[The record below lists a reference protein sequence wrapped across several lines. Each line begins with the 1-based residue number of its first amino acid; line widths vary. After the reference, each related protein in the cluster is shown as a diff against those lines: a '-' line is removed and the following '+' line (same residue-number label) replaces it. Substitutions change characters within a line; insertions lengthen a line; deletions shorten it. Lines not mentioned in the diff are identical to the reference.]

1 MKSSY
6 LCKKK
11 IMKIRV
17 RFAPSPTGPLHIGGL
32 RTALYNY
39 LYAKKH
45 GGDFIL
51 RIEDTDQKRLVKG
64 SEDYIVEA
72 LTWAGIEPDE
82 GGRKEGPFGPYNQSG
97 RRDLY
102 QKHVEQLVGEGKAY
116 YAFDSDEDLQ
126 KLREEGTSKGGAF
139 LYSAQNRLRLK
150 NSLTMTSQEVDKA
163 LGEKPFVIRL
173 LVQPNHEVVVSD
185 NVRGTIRVN
194 SNTIDDKI
202 LMKKDGFPTYHF
214 ANVIDDHLME
224 ISTVIRGEEWLPSL
238 PFHDLLYTAFGWK
251 SPTFIHLPL
260 ILKPSGKGKLSKRDG
275 DKLGI
280 PVFPISWNEENI
292 GFRELGFLPEAM
304 TNYLALLGW
313 NNTSGQEIYKM
324 NQLIEEFHIEGIQKR
339 GARFDYT
346 KAKWIN
352 QQHLSSYTPEDLLNQ
367 FASYFRP
374 LKSFSRENKI
384 KIVSLIASRIDL
396 LSDIGAQI
404 EVFIKN
410 PSIDEKIARKIL
422 KKNPIAILEK
432 SKVLLEQKPFANLK
446 GELLDWAK
454 SENVAI
460 GSVMQ
465 TLRLS
470 LVGSLSGPDLFS
482 IMEILGKDV
491 TLDRLISAT
500 IFFINLNLDS

>member
-1 MKSSY
+1 
-6 LCKKK
+6 
-11 IMKIRV
+11 MKIRV

-64 SEDYIVEA
+64 SQDYIMEA
-72 LTWAGIEPDE
+72 LAWAGIEPDE
-82 GGRKEGPFGPYNQSG
+82 GGRKKGPFVPYNQSG
-97 RRDLY
+97 RKDLY
-102 QKHVEQLVGEGKAY
+102 QKHIEQLVREGKAY
-116 YAFDSDEDLQ
+116 YAFDSDVDLQ
-126 KLREEGTSKGGAF
+126 KLRDEGTRKGGAF
-139 LYSAQNRLRLK
+139 LYCAQNRLQLK
-150 NSLTMTSQEVDKA
+150 NSLTMTSQEVDRA
-163 LGEKPFVIRL
+163 LTEKPFVIRL
-173 LVQPNHEVVVSD
+173 LVQPNHEIVVYD
-185 NVRGTIRVN
+185 KVRGAIRVN
-194 SNTIDDKI
+194 SNIIDDKI
-202 LMKKDGFPTYHF
+202 LIKKDGLPTYHF

-275 DKLGI
+275 DKLSI
-280 PVFPISWNEENI
+280 PVFPISWNNDNV

-304 TNYLALLGW
+304 INYLALLGW
-313 NNTSGQEIYKM
+313 SNKSGQEIYKM
-324 NQLIEEFHIEGIQKR
+324 NQLIEEFHIEGIQKG

-352 QQHLSSYTPEDLLNQ
+352 QQHLSSYAPEDLLIQ
-367 FASYFRP
+367 FASYFKP
-374 LKSFSRENKI
+374 LKSFSKENKI
-384 KIVSLIASRIDL
+384 KIMSLIASRIDL

-410 PSIDEKIARKIL
+410 PSIDERIAQKIL
-422 KKNPIAILEK
+422 KKNPIPILEK
-432 SKVLLEQKPFANLK
+432 SKVLLLQKPFTDLK
-446 GELLDWAK
+446 YALFDWAK

-460 GSVMQ
+460 VSIMQ

-470 LVGSLSGPDLFS
+470 LVGNLSGPDLFS

-491 TLDRLISAT
+491 TLDRIVSAT
-500 IFFINLNLDS
+500 SFFVNLNLDS

>member
-1 MKSSY
+1 M
-6 LCKKK
+6 
-11 IMKIRV
+11 MKIRV

-64 SEDYIVEA
+64 SEDYIMEA

-82 GGRKEGPFGPYNQSG
+82 GGRKKGPFVPYNQSG
-97 RRDLY
+97 RKDLY
-102 QKHVEQLVGEGKAY
+102 QKHIEQLVREGKAY
-116 YAFDSDEDLQ
+116 YAFDNDEDLQ
-126 KLREEGTSKGGAF
+126 KLRDESSRKGGAF
-139 LYSAQNRLRLK
+139 LYSAQNRLQLK
-150 NSLTMTSQEVDKA
+150 NSLTMTSQEVDRA
-163 LGEKPFVIRL
+163 LAEKPFVTRL
-173 LVQPNHEVVVSD
+173 LVQPNREIVVYD
-185 NVRGTIRVN
+185 KVRGTIRVN
-194 SNTIDDKI
+194 SNIIDDKI
-202 LMKKDGFPTYHF
+202 LIKKDGLPTYHF

-275 DKLGI
+275 DKLSI
-280 PVFPISWNEENI
+280 PVFPISWNKDNI
-292 GFRELGFLPEAM
+292 GFKELGFLPEAM
-304 TNYLALLGW
+304 INYLALLGW
-313 NNTSGQEIYKM
+313 SNKSGQEIYKM
-324 NQLIEEFHIEGIQKR
+324 NQLIEEFHIEGIQKG

-352 QQHLSSYTPEDLLNQ
+352 QQHLSSYAPEDLLIQ
-367 FASYFRP
+367 FASYFKP
-374 LKSFSRENKI
+374 LKSFSKENKI
-384 KIVSLIASRIDL
+384 KIISLIASRIDL

-410 PSIDEKIARKIL
+410 PSIDEKIAQKIL
-422 KKNPIAILEK
+422 KKNPIPILEK
-432 SKVLLEQKPFANLK
+432 SKVLLLQKPFTDLK
-446 GELLDWAK
+446 YALFDWAK

-460 GSVMQ
+460 GSIMQ

-470 LVGSLSGPDLFS
+470 LVGNLSGPDLFS

-491 TLDRLISAT
+491 TLDRIVSAT
-500 IFFINLNLDS
+500 SFFVNLNLDS